1 MFIVPYNIN
10 ILQAGYSLL
19 TIDETGKTALH
30 YGARFGHKEVLR
42 FLIAKAPERALD
54 MVDAEKGQTALHKAA
69 AYKRRTI
76 CCMLVAAG
84 ASLLIRVGFQFHHKT
99 QA

>member
-1 MFIVPYNIN
+1 M
-10 ILQAGYSLL
+10 L

-30 YGARFGHKEVLR
+30 YSARFGHKEILR

-84 ASLLIRVGFQFHHKT
+84 ASLLIKVFCLFPRNNTQIFNDFHLT
-99 QA
+99 LFLLRY